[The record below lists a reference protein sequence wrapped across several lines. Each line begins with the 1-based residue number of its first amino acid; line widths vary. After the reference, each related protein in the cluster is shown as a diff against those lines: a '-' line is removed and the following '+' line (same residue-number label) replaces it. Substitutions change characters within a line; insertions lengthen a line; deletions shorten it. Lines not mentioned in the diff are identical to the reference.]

1 MLYLPID
8 DNASSKSDVLG
19 SRVAVLLGTLN
30 GAEFLGEQLESIE
43 RQSATCWQLVVSDDG
58 SQDGTQECL
67 SAFRHRAGEDRVSIT
82 SGPGRGYVAN
92 FLSLVQRPTNADYF
106 AFADQDDVWDADKL
120 QRAVCFLSSL
130 PPDRPALYC
139 SRTRLIDEQGRPAGL
154 SARFTRPPG
163 FANALIQNIAG
174 GNTMVFNRAAR
185 ELLVAFGD
193 VDVVSHDWWVYLV
206 ISACGGEIFY
216 DPEPSLDYRQHR
228 GNQIGSSQHL
238 SDRWNRLLLGLR
250 GRKRDWNARHIA
262 ALNQMSTL
270 LTDDS
275 RRVLS
280 EFCHARHAG
289 LWGRIIGMRR
299 AGVYAQSVPG
309 NIGLF
314 VATILNIL

>member
-1 MLYLPID
+1 M
-8 DNASSKSDVLG
+8 
-19 SRVAVLLGTLN
+19 
-30 GAEFLGEQLESIE
+30 
-43 RQSATCWQLVVSDDG
+43 
-58 SQDGTQECL
+58 
-67 SAFRHRAGEDRVSIT
+67 T

-92 FLSLVQRPTNADYF
+92 FLSLVHKPTNADYF

-120 QRAVCFLSSL
+120 QRAVSALSTAAQN
-130 PPDRPALYC
+130 RPALYC
-139 SRTRLIDEQGRPAGL
+139 SRTRLIDEQGGPVGL
-154 SARFTRPPG
+154 SPLFTRPPG

-216 DPEPSLDYRQHR
+216 DSEPSLDYRQHR

-238 SDRWNRLLLGLR
+238 SDRWNRLFLGLR
-250 GRKRDWNARHIA
+250 GRKREWNDRHIA
-262 ALNQMSTL
+262 ALNRMSTL

-280 EFCHARHAG
+280 AFCHARNAG
-289 LWGRIIGMRR
+289 LWGRLIGMRR

-309 NIGLF
+309 NIGLCA
-314 VATILNIL
+314 ATILNIL

>member
-1 MLYLPID
+1 
-8 DNASSKSDVLG
+8 
-19 SRVAVLLGTLN
+19 VAVLLGTCN
-30 GAEFLGEQLESIE
+30 GAEFLAEQLQSIE
-43 RQSATCWQLVVSDDG
+43 RQSGTCWELLASDDG
-58 SQDGTQECL
+58 SQDDTLACL
-67 SAFRHRAGEDRVSIT
+67 SAFRRRAGEDRVSMT

-92 FLSLVQRPTNADYF
+92 FLSLIHKPTNADYF

-120 QRAVCFLSSL
+120 QRAVSALSTAAQ
-130 PPDRPALYC
+130 DRPALYC
-139 SRTRLIDEQGRPAGL
+139 SRTRLIDEQGGPVGL
-154 SARFTRPPG
+154 SPLFTRPPG
-163 FANALIQNIAG
+163 FANALVQNIAG

>member
-1 MLYLPID
+1 MLHTRV
-8 DNASSKSDVLG
+8 DNSVAVKPRIAD
-19 SRVAVLLGTLN
+19 SRVAVLLGTCN
-30 GAEFLGEQLESIE
+30 GAEFLGEQLQSIE
-43 RQSATCWQLVVSDDG
+43 RQSGMCWELVASDDG
-58 SQDGTQECL
+58 SQDGTLDCL
-67 SAFRHRAGEDRVSIT
+67 SAFRRRAGEGRVGIT

-92 FLSLVQRPTNADYF
+92 FLSLVRIPTKADYF

-120 QRAVCFLSSL
+120 QRAVSALSAV

-139 SRTRLIDEQGRPAGL
+139 SRTRLINEQGRPVGYSPAC
-154 SARFTRPPG
+154 ARPPG

-206 ISACGGEIFY
+206 ISACGGEIIY
-216 DPEPSLDYRQHR
+216 DLEPSLDYRQHR

-250 GRKRDWNARHIA
+250 GRKREWNDQHIA

-280 EFCHARHAG
+280 EFCYARNAG
-289 LWGRIIGMRR
+289 LWGRLTGMRR
-299 AGVYAQSVPG
+299 AGVYAQSVAG
-309 NIGLF
+309 TIGLF

>member
-1 MLYLPID
+1 MPID

-67 SAFRHRAGEDRVSIT
+67 SAFRRRAGEGRVSIT

-92 FLSLVQRPTNADYF
+92 FLSLLHAPTDADYF

-120 QRAVCFLSSL
+120 QRAVSALSTAAQ
-130 PPDRPALYC
+130 DRPALYC
-139 SRTRLIDEQGRPAGL
+139 SRTRLIDEQGGPVGL
-154 SARFTRPPG
+154 SPLFTRPPG

-185 ELLVAFGD
+185 ELLIAFGD

-238 SDRWNRLLLGLR
+238 SDHWNRLLLGLR
-250 GRKRDWNARHIA
+250 GRKRDWNARNIA

>member
-1 MLYLPID
+1 VD
-8 DNASSKSDVLG
+8 DSPSIASAESCP
-19 SRVAVLLGTLN
+19 RVAVLLCTFN
-30 GAEFLGEQLESIE
+30 GDDFLDAQLQSIE
-43 RQSATCWQLVVSDDG
+43 RQVGPAWELFVSDDG
-58 SQDGTQECL
+58 SRDNTLDCV
-67 SAFRHRAGEDRVSIT
+67 SAFRRRAGEGRVQIT

-92 FLSLVQRPTNADYF
+92 FLSLLHSPTNADYL

-120 QRAVCFLSSL
+120 QRAVSVLSRL
-130 PPDRPALYC
+130 PQERPALYC

-163 FANALIQNIAG
+163 FANALVQNIAG

-206 ISACGGEIFY
+206 ISACGGEVIY
-216 DPEPSLDYRQHR
+216 DSQPSVGYRQHR
-228 GNQIGSSQHL
+228 SNQIGSSL
-238 SDRWNRLLLGLR
+238 RLADRWGRFRLGLL
-250 GRKRDWNARHIA
+250 GRKREWNDRNVA
-262 ALNQMSTL
+262 ALNRQANL

-275 RRVLS
+275 RRILS
-280 EFCHARHAG
+280 EFCRARKA
-289 LWGRIIGMRR
+289 LLPGRLSGMRR